1 MMTDSVNPPLSHRQ
15 LSEPGQ
21 ANNNG
26 LSKGPIGAA
35 KVAKPINRSTSSRG
49 PFKLM
54 HVPAC
59 ECCVMYEHSR
69 TQNQLVGNLP
79 STMFSSIEIR
89 H

>member
-1 MMTDSVNPPLSHRQ
+1 MMTDSVNPPLSHRR
-15 LSEPGQ
+15 LSEPSQ
-21 ANNNG
+21 ADNNG
-26 LSKGPIGAA
+26 LSKGPIGADKA
-35 KVAKPINRSTSSRG
+35 AKPMNRSTSSRG

-54 HVPAC
+54 HVHIC
-59 ECCVMYEHSR
+59 ECRVMYEHSR